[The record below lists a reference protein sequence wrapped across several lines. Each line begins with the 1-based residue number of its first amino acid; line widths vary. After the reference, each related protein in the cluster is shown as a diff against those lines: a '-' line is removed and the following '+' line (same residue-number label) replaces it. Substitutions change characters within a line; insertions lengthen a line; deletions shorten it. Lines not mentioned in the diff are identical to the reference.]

1 MNITIAVSHNRFVTV
16 FEDHSFTF
24 ATSFFHGQVVVT
36 QNHVLRW
43 SNYRFPIF
51 RVQDVLSS

>member
-1 MNITIAVSHNRFVTV
+1 MV

-24 ATSFFHGQVVVT
+24 TTSFFHGQVVVT

-43 SNYRFPIF
+43 SNNMKQQAFAGQVSERVGEIF
-51 RVQDVLSS
+51 ARS